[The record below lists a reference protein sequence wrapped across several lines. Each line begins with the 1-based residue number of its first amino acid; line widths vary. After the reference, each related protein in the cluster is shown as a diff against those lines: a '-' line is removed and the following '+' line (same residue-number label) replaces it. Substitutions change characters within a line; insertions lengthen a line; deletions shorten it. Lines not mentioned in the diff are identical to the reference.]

1 MEKPFRVFCYGSNMS
16 SKRLKSKDRCPGAV
30 FLCLAELQQ
39 YSFSFNKKS
48 TQSIGSGKG
57 NITFTGN
64 PSDKVW
70 GVVFEIPKNE
80 ELALDR
86 AEGFNIGH
94 YSKERI
100 KVISEKQEFE
110 VVAYIASDSKFIDNA
125 EIPFD
130 WYKNHCIKGAIEF
143 NLPIEYIDFLHSFE
157 SKKDTDTKKS
167 EEEFSIYQNS

>member
-1 MEKPFRVFCYGSNMS
+1 MS
-16 SKRLKSKDRCPGAV
+16 SKRLTDKERCPGAISFGIAV
-30 FLCLAELQQ
+30 LYQ
-39 YSFSFNKKS
+39 YVFSFNKKS
-48 TQSIGSGKG
+48 KESIGSGKG

-64 PSDKVW
+64 PSDEVW

-80 ELALDR
+80 EHALDI

-94 YSKERI
+94 YSKEEI

-110 VVAYIASDSKFIDNA
+110 VIAYIANSKFIDNA
-125 EIPFD
+125 EVPFD

-143 NLPIEYIDFLHSFE
+143 NLPIEYTDFLQSFG

-167 EEEFSIYQNS
+167 DKEFSIYQNA